1 MIGVSLFSG
10 VGGFELGL
18 ERAGVETVLQAEID
32 PSCRE
37 VLART
42 WPQIPC
48 VEDVRDVTAALA
60 LRRGPVDLVYGGFP
74 CQDVSNAYARGV
86 YEGRIDDPGYPQ
98 ARGGGGMAGLDGIR
112 SGLFWQFHRVA
123 AETKAP
129 WLILENVTALLRSN
143 AGRDWLVILRAL
155 DDLGYGLAWSVLD
168 ARGFGV
174 AQQRRR
180 LLLVGHLGDGAGAA
194 QVLDLAARRQRHAG
208 EGYARGRPYA
218 GLSEEAARAAGP
230 LSVAENQQAEFRV
243 LPFCPALTTGGG
255 KVGQGYQAFVWGDT
269 FRRYTFEEQ
278 EALMGW
284 PRGHTAGFPD
294 GTRQRMLGNGVV
306 APVAGWLG
314 GRLVAVASTYPRR
327 ELSA

>member
-1 MIGVSLFSG
+1 MRAVSLFSG
-10 VGGFELGL
+10 IGGGELGFEA
-18 ERAGVETVLQAEID
+18 AGIETVLQVEID
-32 PSCRE
+32 PDCRE
-37 VLART
+37 VLARR
-42 WPQIPC
+42 WPTTPRL
-48 VEDVRDVTAALA
+48 EDVHDVTAALV
-60 LRRGPVDLVYGGFP
+60 LDQGPIDLLYGGFP
-74 CQDVSNAYARGV
+74 CQDISNSYARGV
-86 YEGRIDDPGYPQ
+86 YAEGIDNRAPTP
-98 ARGGGGMAGLDGIR
+98 GGGGISGLGGAR
-112 SGLFWQFHRVA
+112 SGLWSHFERLA
-123 AETKAP
+123 RETQAP
-129 WLILENVTALLRSN
+129 WVVIENVGNLLRAN
-143 AGRDWLVILRAL
+143 AGRDFRAILDSL
-155 DDLGYGLAWSVLD
+155 DGVGYGLAWSRLD

-174 AQQRRR
+174 PQQRRR
-180 LLLVGHLGDGAGAA
+180 VYLVGHLGDGAGP
-194 QVLDLAARRQRHAG
+194 D
-208 EGYARGRPYA
+208 EGSGRGVAYA
-218 GLSEEAARAAGP
+218 GLSADGARAAGP
-230 LSVAENQQAEFRV
+230 LSIAENQQAEFRV